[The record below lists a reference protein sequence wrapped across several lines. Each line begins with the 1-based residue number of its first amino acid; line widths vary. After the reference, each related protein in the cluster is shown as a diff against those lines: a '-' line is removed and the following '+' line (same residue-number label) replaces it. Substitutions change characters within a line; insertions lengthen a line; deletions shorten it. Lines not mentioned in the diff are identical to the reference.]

1 MPAGYEGRWI
11 EELSNGLLLNRYPE
25 VYTSSGWGRRHF
37 DMREGGV
44 LWRLPGSYRRMKQAP
59 VPRRQ
64 GPEAAAG
71 TPRRGRK
78 WDRNMTRLLI
88 IGPPGSG
95 KGTQAEQLARHFGVP
110 AVSTG
115 EIFRSNV
122 SQETELGNQAASYL
136 DGGDFVPDHLT
147 NALVKD
153 RLLDSDLQ
161 AGFLLD
167 GYPRTAPQVTELDN
181 MLASQGYALDA
192 VIELSAPDAVLEE
205 RMRRRAADQGR
216 TDDTVEVFRRRLD
229 LYHRE
234 THEVVSVYAGR
245 GILVSVNGSG
255 DPGEITGLAIAA
267 VEKFLGT
274 PRRGN

>member
-1 MPAGYEGRWI
+1 MTHVNAWFSGVRW
-11 EELSNGLLLNRYPE
+11 E
-25 VYTSSGWGRRHF
+25 VTG
-37 DMREGGV
+37 
-44 LWRLPGSYRRMKQAP
+44 RMKQAP

-64 GPEAAAG
+64 GAQQAAA

-78 WDRNMTRLLI
+78 WDRIMTRLLI

-153 RLLDSDLQ
+153 RLLESDLQ